1 MGAVF
6 AELNK
11 GEGVTAGLKHVKK
24 GEGLKDRP
32 VPVPKTSAAPT
43 AAPKATPAAA
53 KPPKFALENKK
64 WLVEHQVN
72 NTTLSIDQAETN
84 HTVYVYQCTD
94 SMLQVS
100 GKVNHITLDGCKK
113 MALVFDSSIAGVD
126 LVNCVSC
133 KVQVRA
139 VVQTVNIDKCSGTQ
153 LILSRDALGAEVVS
167 AKSSELNIIVP
178 GATDDDEYTEH
189 PIPEQ
194 FVSKYANGKW
204 TTESMAHTG

>member
-64 WLVEHQVN
+64 WLVEHQARRDVEN
-72 NTTLSIDQAETN
+72 FVKLVSRCAE
-84 HTVYVYQCTD
+84 
-94 SMLQVS
+94 
-100 GKVNHITLDGCKK
+100 I
-113 MALVFDSSIAGVD
+113 
-126 LVNCVSC
+126 
-133 KVQVRA
+133 
-139 VVQTVNIDKCSGTQ
+139 
-153 LILSRDALGAEVVS
+153 
-167 AKSSELNIIVP
+167 
-178 GATDDDEYTEH
+178 
-189 PIPEQ
+189 
-194 FVSKYANGKW
+194 
-204 TTESMAHTG
+204 ESMFPRATLMIGLKSCRATLKVAEKWLQLV